1 MAQNTSYRQILPPA
15 HLAEYVRY
23 FWVAEGQ
30 DISAP
35 YHFSS
40 VANGCA
46 QLTFH
51 YKGSFVSPGTDQ
63 AVPEFY
69 LHGPSSKPTKLVTQ
83 ESFGILGAAL
93 YPYTASLLFKT
104 PGQEVR
110 DQVMPVQE
118 VFGTGLRQLE
128 EQITNSS
135 SPEGRLELLV
145 QFLTEQLL
153 QDKTLDAPLQQLIKA
168 EIDAGQQPDVEKLYE
183 QMHTSRR
190 QFERRFK
197 NLLGF
202 TPREYAKIQRF
213 RFALQQYQKEPEQS
227 FTQLALSSGYYD
239 QAHFNRDFKELS
251 GITPRS
257 FFTDDPLAPGLRI

>member
-1 MAQNTSYRQILPPA
+1 MAHTTSYRQIPPPP

-23 FWVAEGQ
+23 FWIAEGQ

-51 YKGSFVSPGTDQ
+51 YKGAFVAPGSEQ
-63 AVPEFY
+63 AMPEFY
-69 LHGPSSKPTKLVTQ
+69 LQGPSSKPTKLVTE

-104 PGQEVR
+104 PGKEVR
-110 DQVMPVQE
+110 DQVRPVQE
-118 VFGTGLRQLE
+118 VFGSSLRHLE
-128 EQITNSS
+128 DQITNSAS
-135 SPEGRLELLV
+135 TDERLALLV
-145 QFLTEQLL
+145 HFLTKQLL
-153 QDKTLDAPLQQLIKA
+153 QDKTPDAALQQLIKA

-202 TPREYAKIQRF
+202 SPREYAKIQRF
-213 RFALQQYQKEPEQS
+213 RYALQQYQQAPEQS

-251 GITPRS
+251 GVTPRT
-257 FFTDDPLAPGLRI
+257 FFADDPQAPGLRI

>member
-1 MAQNTSYRQILPPA
+1 MAHTTSYRQIPPPP
-15 HLAEYVRY
+15 HLAEYVRH
-23 FWVAEGQ
+23 FWIAEGQ

-51 YKGSFVSPGTDQ
+51 YKGSFMAPGTEQ
-63 AVPEFY
+63 TVPEFY
-69 LHGPSSKPTKLVTQ
+69 LQGPSSKPTKLVTQ

-110 DQVMPVQE
+110 DQARPMQE
-118 VFGTGLRQLE
+118 MLGSGLRQLE
-128 EQITNSS
+128 EQITTSAS
-135 SPEGRLELLV
+135 TEERLDLLV

-153 QDKTLDAPLQQLIKA
+153 QEKNPDAPLQQLIKA
-168 EIDAGQQPDVEKLYE
+168 EIDAGQQPDVENLYE

-202 TPREYAKIQRF
+202 SPREYAKIQRF
-213 RFALQQYQKEPEQS
+213 RYALQQYLEAPNQS
-227 FTQLALSSGYYD
+227 FTQLALNSGYYD

-251 GITPRS
+251 GVTPRT
-257 FFTDDPLAPGLRI
+257 FFSEDPQDPGLRI